1 MGESD
6 SARTL
11 RVLAGLILIVIIGP
25 ASVAGEVERLWMP
38 ETLPGLVH
46 AMELGIAQSLTPTE
60 RAALSTET
68 REELQEIHP
77 ELHAKIRRSY
87 VRWTDEWIRRN
98 ARKLVDVPERQTR
111 RAEQAAA
118 DVDSRLRAYFGAKGW
133 TYRPLDVIFVPKEL
147 MAEPGGPSISNRGMY
162 VVFYPD
168 VFFAA
173 LGPDATMR
181 QTLIHEGLHFNKTG
195 PGLGQ
200 TLAEG
205 IVEAAAT
212 HLALEWEMA
221 RKSTLREANYYPREL
236 QVVNYILDRMS
247 ERAGIPS
254 DEALEMLLHTYLTGE
269 ATEMESIFGTTAW
282 SEIVQASRDLKK
294 VRKTA
299 KRVLGD

>member
-1 MGESD
+1 MGEHNA
-6 SARTL
+6 ARTVG
-11 RVLAGLILIVIIGP
+11 VLVGMLLTVVSGS
-25 ASVAGEVERLWMP
+25 ASVAQDAERLWMP

-60 RAALSTET
+60 RAALSGGT
-68 REELQEIHP
+68 REELREYHP
-77 ELHAKIRRSY
+77 ELHAKISRSY

-98 ARKLVDVPERQTR
+98 TKKLESVPERQTR

-118 DVDSRLRAYFGAKGW
+118 DVDGRLRAYFEAKGW
-133 TYRPLDVIFVPKEL
+133 SYRPLDVVFVPQDL
-147 MAEPGGPSISNRGMY
+147 MAEPGAPSISTRGMY
-162 VVFYPD
+162 VLFYPD

-181 QTLIHEGLHFNKTG
+181 HTLIHESLHFNKTG
-195 PGLGQ
+195 AGLGQ

-212 HLALEWEMA
+212 HLAPDWEMA

-236 QVVNYILDRMS
+236 QVVDYILDRMTES
-247 ERAGIPS
+247 AGIPS
-254 DEALEMLLHTYLTGE
+254 EQALELLLHTYLTGE
-269 ATEMESIFGTTAW
+269 STEMESIFGSTAW
-282 SEIVQASRDLKK
+282 SEIVHASRDLKK